1 MLAPYHLSDEL
12 YGVQA
17 LFMDLQTPY
26 WLGFSLVPE
35 IGPKRLR
42 SVLDYFGN
50 LADAWAASA
59 HQLEQAG
66 LDATPRRNLIHLREK
81 LDLEKEMHRVEQAGA
96 QLITLHDASYPS
108 LLARL
113 PDAPILLYVK
123 GTLLSADDRAVGV
136 VGTRRCTTYGRD
148 AAYRLSKE
156 LAAHQ
161 VTIISG
167 LAPGIDTAAHKG
179 ALDAGGRTLAVLGCG
194 VDITYPAEN
203 RELARQISQ
212 QGALVTEFPLG
223 MRPGK
228 NNFPRRNRIISGLS
242 LGVLVAEA
250 PEKSGALITA
260 SSAADQGR
268 DVFAVP
274 GNIFNP
280 MGLGANRLIQD
291 GAKLVTCAQ
300 DMLDE
305 LEIVSERQETQTVVE
320 RVVSANPTESRI
332 LQCLSAEPMHIDEIV
347 RVTDFPTALVSSTLT
362 ILELKGLARS
372 AGSMQYCLYR
382 V

>member
-1 MLAPYHLSDEL
+1 LTDSH
-12 YGVQA
+12 
-17 LFMDLQTPY
+17 TPY

-35 IGPKRLR
+35 IGPKRLG
-42 SVLDYFGN
+42 LLLEYFGN
-50 LADAWAASA
+50 LADAWRAA
-59 HQLEQAG
+59 HHELERAG
-66 LDATPRRNLIHLREK
+66 LDSTPRRNLIHLREK
-81 LDLEKEMHRVEQAGA
+81 LELGQEMRRVEQAGA
-96 QLITLHDASYPS
+96 HVLTLHDEAYPT

-123 GTLLSADDRAVGV
+123 GQLQPGDARAVGV
-136 VGTRRCTTYGRD
+136 VGTRRATVYGRD

-194 VDITYPAEN
+194 IDITYPAEN
-203 RELARQISQ
+203 RDLARQISQ
-212 QGALVTEFPLG
+212 RGALLTEFPLG

-305 LEIVSERQETQTVVE
+305 LEIVTERQETQAVVS
-320 RVVSANPTESRI
+320 RVVSANPTEARI
-332 LQCLSAEPMHIDEIV
+332 LGYLTAEPIHVDEIV
-347 RVTDFPTALVSSTLT
+347 RMSQMPIAVVSSTLT

-372 AGSMQYCLYR
+372 VGSMQYCLYR

>member
-1 MLAPYHLSDEL
+1 
-12 YGVQA
+12 
-17 LFMDLQTPY
+17 MDSQTPY

-35 IGPKRLR
+35 IGPKRLGMM
-42 SVLDYFGN
+42 LAHFGD
-50 LADAWAASA
+50 LAAAWQASA
-59 HQLEQAG
+59 YELEQAG
-66 LDATPRRNLIHLREK
+66 LDATPRRNLLNLREK
-81 LDLEKEMHRVEQAGA
+81 LDLSNEMHHIEQAGA
-96 QLITLHDASYPS
+96 YLLTLHDDGYPT
-108 LLARL
+108 LLSRL
-113 PDAPILLYVK
+113 PDAPILLYIK
-123 GTLLSADDRAVGV
+123 GALQAADDRAVGV
-136 VGTRRCTTYGRD
+136 VGTRRATTYGRD
-148 AAYRLSKE
+148 AAYHLSKE

-194 VDITYPAEN
+194 IDITYPQEN

-212 QGALVTEFPLG
+212 HGALVSEFPLG

-305 LEIVSERQETQTVVE
+305 LEIVTERQETRAVVN
-320 RVVSANPTESRI
+320 RVVSANPTEARI
-332 LQCLSAEPMHIDEIV
+332 MDHLMAEPIHVDELV
-347 RVTDFPTALVSSTLT
+347 RLTGFPTAVVSSTLT

-372 AGSMQYCLYR
+372 IGPMQYCLYR